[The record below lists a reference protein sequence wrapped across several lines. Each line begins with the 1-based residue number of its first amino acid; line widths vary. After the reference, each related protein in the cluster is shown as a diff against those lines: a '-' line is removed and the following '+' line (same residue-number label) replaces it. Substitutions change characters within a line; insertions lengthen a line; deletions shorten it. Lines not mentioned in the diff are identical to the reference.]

1 MWLISEV
8 GEIGK
13 VRQCDARCYDA
24 HGPKCDCV
32 CGGSNHGR
40 GLAGALRN
48 MEGMILEL
56 LEDRDRGKIV
66 VNTWAMSKAMEEAIG
81 PQERSESDAVA
92 V

>member
-1 MWLISEV
+1 
-8 GEIGK
+8 
-13 VRQCDARCYDA
+13 
-24 HGPKCDCV
+24 
-32 CGGSNHGR
+32 
-40 GLAGALRN
+40 
-48 MEGMILEL
+48 MILEL